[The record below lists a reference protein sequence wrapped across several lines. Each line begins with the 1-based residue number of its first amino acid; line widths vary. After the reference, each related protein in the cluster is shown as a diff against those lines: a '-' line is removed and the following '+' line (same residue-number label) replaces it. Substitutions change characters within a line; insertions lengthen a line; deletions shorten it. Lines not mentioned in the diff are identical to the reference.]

1 MKTFVGAAAVFAASA
16 TELKASC
23 TGSGDPAGAGV
34 CYQGSAGAL
43 GLKENVKVDLK
54 KYAAGAG
61 TMSLTGSGIKGFT
74 CSDHAFTKS
83 GQDIKADLSDCLPD
97 GITVDAVKYCSD
109 SDTVAVTV
117 KDKAVPVPI
126 TATLKKVA
134 CGAELW
140 KKYKQD
146 YGISF
151 HDQNEDDWRYVV
163 FKANLDTI
171 DETNEKKLG
180 YELGI
185 NQFAHMTSEEFGTY
199 YTGFK
204 KPENVWGE
212 MPYLGRHNYTGAAL
226 PDSVDWTTKG
236 AVTPVKNQGQCGSC
250 WSFSATGSLEGANH
264 IATGKLVSL
273 SEQQFVD
280 CDKVDQ
286 GCNGGLMDNAFKYAE
301 ANALCTEESYSYKGT
316 GGTCKASSCTVGI
329 AKGGVT
335 GYKDVGKD
343 DMNAMME
350 AVAQQPVSIAIEANL
365 PTFQMYKNGVLS
377 GICGSQLDHGVLAVG
392 YGELDGKKYWKVK
405 NSWGSTW
412 GMDGYVLLLRG
423 KSAAGECGLLS
434 GPPSYPQISKTSGAM
449 VV

>member
-1 MKTFVGAAAVFAASA
+1 
-16 TELKASC
+16 
-23 TGSGDPAGAGV
+23 
-34 CYQGSAGAL
+34 
-43 GLKENVKVDLK
+43 
-54 KYAAGAG
+54 
-61 TMSLTGSGIKGFT
+61 
-74 CSDHAFTKS
+74 
-83 GQDIKADLSDCLPD
+83 
-97 GITVDAVKYCSD
+97 
-109 SDTVAVTV
+109 
-117 KDKAVPVPI
+117 
-126 TATLKKVA
+126 
-134 CGAELW
+134 
-140 KKYKQD
+140 
-146 YGISF
+146 
-151 HDQNEDDWRYVV
+151 
-163 FKANLDTI
+163 
-171 DETNEKKLG
+171 
-180 YELGI
+180 
-185 NQFAHMTSEEFGTY
+185 
-199 YTGFK
+199 
-204 KPENVWGE
+204 
-212 MPYLGRHNYTGAAL
+212 L
-226 PDSVDWTTKG
+226 PDSVDWTAKG

-250 WSFSATGSLEGANH
+250 WSFSTTGSLEGANQ